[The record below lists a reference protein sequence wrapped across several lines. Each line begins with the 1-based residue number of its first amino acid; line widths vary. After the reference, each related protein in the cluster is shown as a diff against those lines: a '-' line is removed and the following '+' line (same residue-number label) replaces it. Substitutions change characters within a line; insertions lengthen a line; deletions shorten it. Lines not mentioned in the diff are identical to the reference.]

1 MQNWEVMNTLKPALL
16 SLSPQ
21 SKEMQVIGFETN
33 KQKACYLSDKQARW
47 VQVEAIEK
55 ERKSNTE
62 SEMRFKKCDETE
74 QLARQK
80 ENKQS
85 IKIAC

>member
-21 SKEMQVIGFETN
+21 SKEMQVIRFETN

-47 VQVEAIEK
+47 VQVEGIEK
-55 ERKSNTE
+55 RE
-62 SEMRFKKCDETE
+62 KKQHRIRNEIQEVWWDRTAGQTKRE
-74 QLARQK
+74 
-80 ENKQS
+80 
-85 IKIAC
+85 

>member
-1 MQNWEVMNTLKPALL
+1 
-16 SLSPQ
+16 
-21 SKEMQVIGFETN
+21 MQVIGFETN

-47 VQVEAIEK
+47 VQVEGIEK

-62 SEMRFKKCDETE
+62 SEMRFKKCDEIE

-85 IKIAC
+85 IKVAC

>member
-16 SLSPQ
+16 SLSTQ

-55 ERKSNTE
+55 EKKQHRIRNEIQEVWWDRTAGQTKRK
-62 SEMRFKKCDETE
+62 
-74 QLARQK
+74 
-80 ENKQS
+80 
-85 IKIAC
+85 